1 VNTTV
6 PDANVIQIAVDL
18 ACRAPSLH
26 NSQPWRW
33 HYSSGRLDLFGDRSR
48 LLGEADPSG
57 RQLAISCG
65 AALHHLEIAMTSL
78 RWRSE
83 VTILPRREPPGPL
96 ASLLFHRD
104 AHPQSHD
111 FDLLT
116 AIRRR
121 RSDRRPFAPP
131 PPAFLGQL
139 DRYQDLAAQY
149 GVDLDALGPQERS
162 ALAAATQASAAA
174 RRYEAGYQAELHW
187 WAGHDRPDEGIP
199 SGALATASESAD
211 VAAGRPFPTPMR
223 SESTQSRGSD
233 ESSVLLLSTH
243 SDTKAEWLASGRA
256 FSAIVLDAT
265 VRQLATCPLTH
276 LTEVRQS
283 RELIRGLVSGVG
295 TPQILIRVG
304 TGGAPASV
312 PETPRR
318 PLIEVLSID

>member
-1 VNTTV
+1 MNTAV

-33 HYSSGRLDLFGDRSR
+33 RYSRGRLELFGDRSR
-48 LLGEADPSG
+48 LLGEADPVG

-65 AALHHLEIAMTSL
+65 SALHHLEIAMTSL

-83 VTILPRREPPGPL
+83 VTILPGREPPGAL
-96 ASLLFHRD
+96 ASLLFRRD

-121 RSDRRPFAPP
+121 RSDRRPFASPP
-131 PPAFLGQL
+131 HTFVDQL
-139 DRYQDLAAQY
+139 DRLTGLAARY
-149 GVDLDALGPQERS
+149 GVHLDALGSQDRS
-162 ALAAATQASAAA
+162 TLVAATEASAGV
-174 RRYEAGYQAELHW
+174 RRYDAGYHAELYW
-187 WAGHDRPDEGIP
+187 WAGHERSTEGIP
-199 SGALATASESAD
+199 PDALATASESAD
-211 VAAGRPFPTPMR
+211 VAAGRPFPAPQR
-223 SESTQSRGSD
+223 RESAQPRGPD
-233 ESSVLLLSTH
+233 ESSVLVLSTQ
-243 SDTKAEWLASGRA
+243 SDTKAEWIACGRA
-256 FSAIVLDAT
+256 FSAVVLDAT
-265 VRQLATCPLTH
+265 VSQLATCPLTH

-283 RELIRGLVSGVG
+283 RDLIRSLVPHQG

-304 TGGAPASV
+304 KAGAPASV

-318 PLIEVLSID
+318 GLDEVLTID

>member
-1 VNTTV
+1 MTV

-33 HYSSGRLDLFGDRSR
+33 RYSNGRLELFGDRSR
-48 LLGEADPSG
+48 LIGEADPVG

-83 VTILPRREPPGPL
+83 VTILPLRVPTGPI
-96 ASLLFHRD
+96 ASLRFHRD

-131 PPAFLGQL
+131 PCAYSDEL
-139 DRYQDLAAQY
+139 DRFRALAAKY
-149 GVDLDALGPQERS
+149 DVHLDSLDPQDRS
-162 ALAAATQASAAA
+162 ALVAATQASAAA
-174 RRYEAGYQAELHW
+174 RRYDAAYHAELYW
-187 WAGHDRPDEGIP
+187 WAGHDRSAEGIP
-199 SGALATASESAD
+199 PGALATASESSD
-211 VAAGRPFPTPMR
+211 VAVGRPFPTPLR
-223 SESTQSRGSD
+223 GDSTRPRGPD
-233 ESSVLLLSTH
+233 QSSVLVLSTRA
-243 SDTKAEWLASGRA
+243 DTQADWLASGRA
-256 FSAIVLDAT
+256 FSAVVLDAT

-283 RELIRGLVSGVG
+283 RELIRSLVPGAG
-295 TPQILIRVG
+295 MPQILVRVG
-304 TGGAPASV
+304 QGGAPASV

-318 PLIEVLSID
+318 PLFEVLSIE